1 MEARFR
7 IALKKWSGCSSRRSE
22 KASEVSP
29 PDKQNQ
35 NETEAAMGS
44 YVPNSKTFV
53 NFWGRPSIWKM
64 RPDLE

>member
-1 MEARFR
+1 MLFQK
-7 IALKKWSGCSSRRSE
+7 IE
-22 KASEVSP
+22 KATEVSP

-35 NETEAAMGS
+35 NDTEAAMGS

-53 NFWGRPSIWKM
+53 NFWGRHSIWKL